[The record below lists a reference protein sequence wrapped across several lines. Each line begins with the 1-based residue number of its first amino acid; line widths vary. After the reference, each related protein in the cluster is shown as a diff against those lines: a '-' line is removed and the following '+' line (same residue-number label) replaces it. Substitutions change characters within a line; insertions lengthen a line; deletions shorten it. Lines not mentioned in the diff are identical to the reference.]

1 MTDYSATA
9 SEVFFPLVPRL
20 RPPGLPLPSRIS
32 RLGELSAEPIT
43 GTLCQQ
49 LTRASEI
56 CNLAALIASDCGL
69 TSLAKDLCWRQ
80 YDIFDQAR
88 PLPADIVPLA
98 LQPLLNIPRQ
108 LIRDG
113 DGHTAYGI
121 LENLYQAACT
131 QGNVY
136 IIGRIVDFRGI
147 AATSDGFRALV
158 TGAWTALLAD
168 GTRALTRVG
177 RWDEAAQRIATYR
190 GVGARLLDGRQ
201 ATILAAAHRG
211 QHDRAAELI
220 DRSSIHEPWEHAV
233 QHLLRVH
240 CQHLAGT
247 DTCHRIPAMLASVFS
262 LLSVT
267 GLATVLFGTRVAITA
282 LELIQAHHG
291 SERQELLRALVKTAQ
306 QDGYAARDLLARP
319 QLTHDLPDDQHQ
331 ALAEVVR
338 TCGLNADG
346 AIPDQ
351 LYEEMLAAVAYAERC
366 LQVLL
371 TVDHRS

>member
-1 MTDYSATA
+1 
-9 SEVFFPLVPRL
+9 
-20 RPPGLPLPSRIS
+20 
-32 RLGELSAEPIT
+32 
-43 GTLCQQ
+43 
-49 LTRASEI
+49 
-56 CNLAALIASDCGL
+56 
-69 TSLAKDLCWRQ
+69 
-80 YDIFDQAR
+80 
-88 PLPADIVPLA
+88 
-98 LQPLLNIPRQ
+98 
-108 LIRDG
+108 
-113 DGHTAYGI
+113 
-121 LENLYQAACT
+121 
-131 QGNVY
+131 
-136 IIGRIVDFRGI
+136 
-147 AATSDGFRALV
+147 
-158 TGAWTALLAD
+158 
-168 GTRALTRVG
+168 
-177 RWDEAAQRIATYR
+177 
-190 GVGARLLDGRQ
+190 
-201 ATILAAAHRG
+201 
-211 QHDRAAELI
+211 
-220 DRSSIHEPWEHAV
+220 
-233 QHLLRVH
+233 
-240 CQHLAGT
+240 
-247 DTCHRIPAMLASVFS
+247 MLASVFS